1 MAFYR
6 WSSGNPLNE
15 MLRLQNE
22 MTRLMRSSGVAQSP
36 SVLPPVN
43 VYDDGEVFHVRAEL
57 AGLDKDKLDV
67 QVAGEVLTI
76 KAERKPVEVE
86 GSYHRRERRW
96 DHVNR
101 SLTLGDSID
110 VDNVRATYKNGIL
123 EVELPRSA
131 EARPRKV
138 SITA

>member
-6 WSSGNPLNE
+6 WSTSNPFNE
-15 MLRLQNE
+15 LQRLQNE
-22 MTRLMRSSGVAQSP
+22 MTRLMHNSGVVQTP
-36 SVLPPVN
+36 SVLPPIN

-57 AGLDKDKLDV
+57 AGLDKEKLDV

-76 KAERKPVEVE
+76 KAERKPVEVK

-96 DHVNR
+96 DQVNR

-110 VDNVRATYKNGIL
+110 VDNVHATYKNGVL
-123 EVELPRSA
+123 EVELPRSP